1 MLQTVC
7 GLTSALET
15 GTNIMDQLEPI
26 YAPYLDGILIFPS
39 DPIST
44 VEIDI
49 RKNPSP
55 RRVTTTLPSTKP
67 SMELL
72 DVGMVAGGLL

>member
-1 MLQTVC
+1 MLQMVC
-7 GLTSALET
+7 DLTSALET

-26 YAPYLDGILIFPS
+26 YAPYLDGILIFSS
-39 DPIST
+39 DPMSI

-49 RKNPSP
+49 RKNPSS
-55 RRVTTTLPSTKP
+55 RRVTTMLPSTKL

-72 DVGMVAGGLL
+72 DVGMDTGGLL